1 MMKIA
6 GNENPNS
13 LARLHINPSL
23 WSGSSEPST
32 LIQSGWK
39 AGKNPAAGEVFFL
52 TFPFIELIKTWPRTS
67 ASNRTMLSGSVV
79 GKLKCDMLLEIVI
92 EQCIAASI
100 LAFD

>member
-39 AGKNPAAGEVFFL
+39 AGKHPAAGEVFFL
-52 TFPFIELIKTWPRTS
+52 TFPFIELFRT
-67 ASNRTMLSGSVV
+67 
-79 GKLKCDMLLEIVI
+79 
-92 EQCIAASI
+92 
-100 LAFD
+100 